1 MEIFGTFI
9 GSAIVAAII
18 AAVIGGFF
26 MWIGAKLANVRRAN
40 FGRSIIA
47 AVLAALVTWVVT
59 AIFSYLPV
67 FGNLIGFFLGIV
79 FSIFV
84 IQSVFRIR
92 FGKALIVWLFYIIAQ
107 FIAVLLVSFVFGGA
121 LIYSIS

>member
-1 MEIFGTFI
+1 MEILGTFI
-9 GSAIVAAII
+9 GSTIVAAVI

-26 MWIGAKLANVRRAN
+26 MWIGANLAGVGRGT

-67 FGNLIGFFLGIV
+67 FGYVIGFFLGII

-84 IQSVFRIR
+84 IQGVFGIR
-92 FGKALIVWLFYIIAQ
+92 FAKALIVWLFYVIAQ
-107 FIAVLLVSFVFGGA
+107 FVAVLLVGFVFGGA
-121 LIYSIS
+121 LIYSIT